1 MSRTFDVAVVGA
13 GVIGLSVAW
22 RAAAEGLSVVVC
34 DPEPWSGASWAA
46 AGMLAPS
53 TEARWGEEPLHR
65 LAEQSAAGWP
75 EFAARLEEESGVTV
89 GLRQEG
95 TLSVA
100 LDPDDFRALHE
111 TVEVQRRF
119 GCPVEL
125 LSGRDCRRLESAL
138 NPRVVGG
145 ALTPKDHQVDT
156 RAVLAALSEA
166 ASRRGVETVRKAAT
180 RIGPREL
187 ALDDGTVVRVGEVVL
202 AAGCGSA
209 AIDGLDPVDVP
220 PVRPVK
226 GQILRLN
233 SDPHPP
239 VLTRTIRA
247 VAQGRSVYLVPRS
260 GGEIVVGATVEE
272 RGFDTDVTVGAV
284 YELLR
289 AAVAAVPDIV
299 ELPLSETLARS
310 RPGSPDNGPI
320 LGPAAHT
327 PGLHL
332 ATGHYRHGVL
342 LAPVTAE
349 ALAADLTGR
358 AWPESAVAFDA
369 KRFQAREPAYE

>member
-1 MSRTFDVAVVGA
+1 MSDRRDVVVVGA
-13 GVIGLSVAW
+13 GVIGLAVAW
-22 RAAAEGLSVVVC
+22 RASAEGLSVTVC
-34 DPEPWSGASWAA
+34 DPQPWSGASWAA

-65 LAEQSAAGWP
+65 LAEESAAGWP
-75 EFAARLEEESGVTV
+75 DFAAKLEDDSGMAV

-100 LDPDDFRALHE
+100 LDPDDFRELHE
-111 TVEVQRRF
+111 AVEVQRRF

-125 LSGRDCRRLESAL
+125 LSGRDCRRLEAAIS
-138 NPRVVGG
+138 PRVVGG
-145 ALTPKDHQVDT
+145 ALTPNDHQVDA
-156 RAVLAALSEA
+156 RAVLKALSEA
-166 ASRRGVETVRKAAT
+166 ASRRGVETVHKAVT
-180 RIGPREL
+180 RAGTREL
-187 ALDDGTVVRVGEVVL
+187 TLEDGTVVSAGSVVL

-209 AIDGLDPVDVP
+209 AIEGLDPVDVP

-226 GQILRLN
+226 GQILRLQ
-233 SDPHPP
+233 SDPGHP
-239 VLTRTIRA
+239 VLTRTVRA

-272 RGFDTDVTVGAV
+272 RGFDTTVTAGAV
-284 YELLR
+284 YDLLR
-289 AAVAAVPDIV
+289 AAVAVVPDIV

-320 LGPAAHT
+320 LGQASRT
-327 PGLHL
+327 PGLHM

-342 LAPVTAE
+342 LAPITAE
-349 ALAADLTGR
+349 ALVADLTGR
-358 AWPESAVAFDA
+358 PGPVSAGAFKAD
-369 KRFQAREPAYE
+369 RFHAREPVYE